1 MSVESVVE
9 YIGRNV
15 CYEST
20 RRLFY
25 CDICPPAATFC
36 PSGDNCE
43 ISGTFSLDFY
53 LFIYLFFFLP
63 RNNFLTIFIFF
74 PSKLSYKSTLTFYIL
89 FISCINFNDVKRLIR
104 HVYVCCNENFVVCE
118 MIFERTL
125 S

>member
-1 MSVESVVE
+1 MSLESVVE

-53 LFIYLFFFLP
+53 LFF
-63 RNNFLTIFIFF
+63 FIFF
-74 PSKLSYKSTLTFYIL
+74 TPKQFFDNFHFFSSKLSYNSTLTFYIL
-89 FISCINFNDVKRLIR
+89 FISCIHFNDVKRLIR
-104 HVYVCCNENFVVCE
+104 HVYVCGNENFVVCE

>member
-53 LFIYLFFFLP
+53 LFIFFFTP
-63 RNNFLTIFIFF
+63 KQFFDNFHFF
-74 PSKLSYKSTLTFYIL
+74 SSKLSYNSTLTFYIL
-89 FISCINFNDVKRLIR
+89 FISCIHFNDVKRLIR
-104 HVYVCCNENFVVCE
+104 HVYVCGNENFVVCE

>member
-53 LFIYLFFFLP
+53 LFI
-63 RNNFLTIFIFF
+63 FIFF
-74 PSKLSYKSTLTFYIL
+74 TPKQFFDNFHFFSSKLSYNSTLTFYIL
-89 FISCINFNDVKRLIR
+89 FISCIRFNDVKRLIR
-104 HVYVCCNENFVVCE
+104 HVYVCGNENFVVCE

>member
-53 LFIYLFFFLP
+53 LFIFIFFLP

-74 PSKLSYKSTLTFYIL
+74 SSKLSYNSTLTFYIL
-89 FISCINFNDVKRLIR
+89 FISCIHFNDVKRLIR
-104 HVYVCCNENFVVCE
+104 HVYVCGNENFVVCE

>member
-53 LFIYLFFFLP
+53 LFI
-63 RNNFLTIFIFF
+63 FIFF
-74 PSKLSYKSTLTFYIL
+74 TPKQFFDNFHFFSSKLSYNSTLTFYIL
-89 FISCINFNDVKRLIR
+89 FISCIHFNDVKRLIR
-104 HVYVCCNENFVVCE
+104 HVYVCGNENFVVCE

>member
-53 LFIYLFFFLP
+53 LFFFFLP

-89 FISCINFNDVKRLIR
+89 FISCIHFNDVKRLIR
-104 HVYVCCNENFVVCE
+104 HVYVCGNENFVVCE

>member
-53 LFIYLFFFLP
+53 LFFL
-63 RNNFLTIFIFF
+63 IFF
-74 PSKLSYKSTLTFYIL
+74 TPKQFFDNFHFFSSSKLSYNSTLTFYIL
-89 FISCINFNDVKRLIR
+89 FISCIHFNDVKRLIM
-104 HVYVCCNENFVVCE
+104 HVYVCGNENFVVCE

>member
-53 LFIYLFFFLP
+53 LFIFTFFFTP
-63 RNNFLTIFIFF
+63 KQFFDNFYFF

-89 FISCINFNDVKRLIR
+89 FISCIHFNDVKRLIS
-104 HVYVCCNENFVVCE
+104 HVYVCGNENFVVCE